1 MRRRLLIRKHL
12 AVKNELTIFQC
23 HDFETCR
30 VPAHGRA
37 LLTPLSALD
46 FALQPAQGLVEYGL
60 ILALVAVV
68 SIAGLLVFGAAVGEM
83 MSTLSSTVSLNV

>member
-1 MRRRLLIRKHL
+1 
-12 AVKNELTIFQC
+12 
-23 HDFETCR
+23 
-30 VPAHGRA
+30 

-83 MSTLSSTVSLNV
+83 MSTLSSTVSFNV